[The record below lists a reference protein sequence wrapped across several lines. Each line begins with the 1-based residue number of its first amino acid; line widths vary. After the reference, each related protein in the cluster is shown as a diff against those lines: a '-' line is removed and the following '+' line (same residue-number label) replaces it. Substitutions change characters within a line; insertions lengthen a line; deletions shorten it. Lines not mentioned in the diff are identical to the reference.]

1 MERPRARQE
10 ITWDEFREL
19 RRYLQTRNPSMAL
32 AANLGWYAGLRV
44 TEMTRLTW
52 TNFTDLNTLTR
63 RLNLTADMTKN
74 HTPRT
79 LPVALPLAK
88 QLLTHEQGQISLL
101 NSTTPDDPVLTHRN
115 GKKPLTSRAIQKAF
129 TKAARRANLGRLTP
143 HTLRHTFA
151 TNLLKVSSTRL
162 VQLALGHKSITT
174 TELYT
179 HPTID
184 EMELAMAK
192 AFTQEA

>member
-1 MERPRARQE
+1 MKRAKARQE
-10 ITWDEFREL
+10 LSWDEFREL
-19 RRYLQTRNPSMAL
+19 RRLLQKRNPSMAL

-44 TEMTRLTW
+44 TEMTKLTW
-52 TNFTDLNTLTR
+52 DNLQHLNTLTR
-63 RLNLTADMTKN
+63 RLHLPAEITKN
-74 HTPRT
+74 RVART

-88 QLLTHEQGQISLL
+88 QLLTHGQAQLDL
-101 NSTTPDDPVLTHRN
+101 YGNSAEGGCVLTHRS
-115 GKKPLTSRAIQKAF
+115 GLKPITPRAIQKAF
-129 TKAARRANLGRLTP
+129 TVTAQQARLGRLTP

-184 EMELAMAK
+184 EIELAMAK
-192 AFTQEA
+192 AFTQET